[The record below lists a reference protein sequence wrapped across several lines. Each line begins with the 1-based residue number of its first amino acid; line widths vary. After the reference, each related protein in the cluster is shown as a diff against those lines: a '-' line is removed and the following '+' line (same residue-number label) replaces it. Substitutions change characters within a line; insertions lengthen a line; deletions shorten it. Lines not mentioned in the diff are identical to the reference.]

1 MKKNLILIV
10 VFALSAV
17 NGIGQG
23 KSAYKRS
30 LILMGTTFE
39 ITAISE
45 DEERAKRSIKAAIE
59 EIRRIEKLI
68 SSWDVNSQTSLINR
82 NAGVKPVVIDKE
94 LFDLI
99 KRSIKV
105 SELTEG
111 AFDVSYAAVDKIWKF
126 DGSMTILPTD
136 FEVSASV
143 SKIDYK
149 NISLDETKS
158 SVFLKHEGM
167 KIGFGGIGKGYAAN
181 KAMQVMKSMGIS
193 GGVVNA
199 SGDLI
204 TWGKQE
210 NNGDWRIGIS
220 DPKNP
225 DKILAWLVVS
235 EMAVITSGDYE
246 KYFMSE
252 GKRYAHIIDPRTG
265 YPTTGIKSVTIV
277 CPNAELADALAT
289 SVFVLGEKD
298 GISLINE
305 LKGIEGLLITDD
317 NRLTSSNNL
326 QLNYYQPGT
335 EAISSVNYVT
345 GKKNE
350 ND

>member
-1 MKKNLILIV
+1 MNKFVILVLILIFSTIV
-10 VFALSAV
+10 VE
-17 NGIGQG
+17 GQQS
-23 KSAYKRS
+23 SAYKRS
-30 LILMGTTFE
+30 LILMGTAFE

-45 DEERAKRSIKAAIE
+45 DENRAIKSIEAAVA
-59 EIRRIEKLI
+59 EIQRIERLI
-68 SSWDVNSQTSLINR
+68 SSWDANSETSAINR
-82 NAGVKPVVIDKE
+82 NAGIKPIEVDEE
-94 LFDLI
+94 LFDLV
-99 KRSIKV
+99 KRSLKV
-105 SELTEG
+105 SGLTDG
-111 AFDVSYAAVDKIWKF
+111 AFDVSYAAADKIWKF
-126 DGSMTILPTD
+126 DGSMTKLPSAS
-136 FEVSASV
+136 EVSSSV
-143 SKIDYK
+143 SLINYK
-149 NISLDETKS
+149 NILLDKTKS
-158 SVFLKHEGM
+158 TVFLKDEGM

-181 KAMQVMKSMGIS
+181 RAMKIMQDMGIT

-220 DPKNP
+220 DPKAP
-225 DKILAWLVVS
+225 EKILAWLVVS

-277 CPNAELADALAT
+277 CPDAELADALAT
-289 SVFVLGEKD
+289 SVFVLGEED
-298 GISLINE
+298 GISLINA

-317 NRLTSSNNL
+317 DRLISSKNL
-326 QLNYYQPGT
+326 QLNYYQSGT
-335 EAISSVNYVT
+335 ASAVNYVT
-345 GKKNE
+345 GQKND